1 VHVCRGS
8 FLKEGLATDIVLFL
22 NVDKLFA
29 AARLVSGDGK
39 LERAYRGLHD
49 ILRQLEIETKMPENN
64 AESIKDLEEII
75 TLERNDV
82 AEQIEDLLFRLPTF
96 DKKRLPTSDDL
107 QKLVSRLDA
116 NSAPFNLTAR
126 LT

>member
-1 VHVCRGS
+1 MN
-8 FLKEGLATDIVLFL
+8 EGLATDIVLFL

-49 ILRQLEIETKMPENN
+49 ILRQLEIETKMPDDN
-64 AESIKDLEEII
+64 AESIQDLEEIV
-75 TLERNDV
+75 TLERIEV
-82 AEQIEDLLFRLPTF
+82 AEQIQDLLFQPPTF

-107 QKLVSRLDA
+107 QKLVSRLDGHC
-116 NSAPFNLTAR
+116 STFPTAR
-126 LT
+126 FT